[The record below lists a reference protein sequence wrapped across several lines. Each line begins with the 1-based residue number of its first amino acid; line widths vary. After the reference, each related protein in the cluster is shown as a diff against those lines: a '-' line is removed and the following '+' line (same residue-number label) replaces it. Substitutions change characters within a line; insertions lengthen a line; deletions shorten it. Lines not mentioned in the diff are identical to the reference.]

1 MEAGDHPEKAWA
13 RTARGPVH
21 VGVFVWTGVAQFAV
35 GADIVD
41 GQNIFAGRPESSA
54 VPAKA
59 ALQQEAAKPYAPT
72 MADGKEQLLRGE
84 ELIHLVAAAA
94 GADHRAHRLRS
105 MVTAFRRDTS
115 S

>member
-72 MADGKEQLLRGE
+72 MAGE
-84 ELIHLVAAAA
+84 
-94 GADHRAHRLRS
+94 R
-105 MVTAFRRDTS
+105 TAFARRGAYPPRCRGSRGRPSRASPEVDGNRIQTR
-115 S
+115 

>member
-1 MEAGDHPEKAWA
+1 MRRCIPRRSSPRSIQRA
-13 RTARGPVH
+13 
-21 VGVFVWTGVAQFAV
+21 VWTGVAQFAV